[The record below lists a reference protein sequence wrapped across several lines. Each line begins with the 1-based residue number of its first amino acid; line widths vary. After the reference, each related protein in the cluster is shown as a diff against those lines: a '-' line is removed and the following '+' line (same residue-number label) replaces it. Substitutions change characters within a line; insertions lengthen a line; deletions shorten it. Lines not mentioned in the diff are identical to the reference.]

1 MTSVDEADEATA
13 LKYAMT
19 LMAERS
25 PGKGAFNLPTS
36 DFKKIYH
43 FLSRVV
49 GNYHN
54 TIHVILYSVI
64 PTKKDVDQE
73 EAASAFVE
81 VVQMSLRQSDVITRY
96 GSNQVMILLLKAVS
110 SDLEIVTERIA
121 MNWESKDISALCK
134 ITYEISELK

>member
-1 MTSVDEADEATA
+1 
-13 LKYAMT
+13 MT
-19 LMAERS
+19 LMTERS

-64 PTKKDVDQE
+64 PIKKDVDQE
-73 EAASAFVE
+73 EAANAFAK

-110 SDLEIVTERIA
+110 ADLEIVTERIA

-134 ITYEISELK
+134 ITYETSELK